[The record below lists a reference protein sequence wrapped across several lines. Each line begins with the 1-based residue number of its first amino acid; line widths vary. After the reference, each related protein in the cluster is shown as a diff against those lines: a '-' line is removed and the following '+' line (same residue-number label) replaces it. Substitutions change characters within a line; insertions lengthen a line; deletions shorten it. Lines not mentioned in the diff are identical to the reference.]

1 MEYGQH
7 LMSQEFNKNFSDIH
21 NCKIV
26 APPYYP
32 GEVPQTFFLAKRDAF
47 LKEYSEHIGTALD
60 GYSEILDYQ
69 RFDIAGQDFIYWF
82 LVRDNLQ
89 VKLIHLHAV
98 GSSLGTVTQVGPTRT
113 FVE

>member
-32 GEVPQTFFLAKRDAF
+32 
-47 LKEYSEHIGTALD
+47 
-60 GYSEILDYQ
+60 
-69 RFDIAGQDFIYWF
+69 
-82 LVRDNLQ
+82 
-89 VKLIHLHAV
+89 
-98 GSSLGTVTQVGPTRT
+98 
-113 FVE
+113 